1 MSLLDNLGFLNHVFS
16 MISAQKVME
25 VLQEKCDA
33 ILTSTPRNPSKV
45 SLGLV
50 TRLRAK
56 KFKKVINGSFQDTRA
71 TRTLRV
77 Y

>member
-1 MSLLDNLGFLNHVFS
+1 M
-16 MISAQKVME
+16 
-25 VLQEKCDA
+25 

-56 KFKKVINGSFQDTRA
+56 KFKKVINGLFQDT
-71 TRTLRV
+71 
-77 Y
+77 